1 MSEENK
7 PTFHKVKIQPSLAY
21 REREAERKKNAPNP
35 WIAKLEQIEKEGVE
49 VALQTKW
56 DQKVQN
62 MTLRPK
68 VNHNFINYTSY
79 THFD

>member
-1 MSEENK
+1 MSEQNK
-7 PTFHKVKIQPSLAY
+7 PKFLKAKLQPSFPY
-21 REREAERKKNAPNP
+21 YEREVERKKSAPNLH
-35 WIAKLEQIEKEGVE
+35 IDKLHLIEKE
-49 VALQTKW
+49 ATKTTLQTKW

-68 VNHNFINYTSY
+68 VNHNFIDYTSH

>member
-7 PTFHKVKIQPSLAY
+7 PKFHKVKIQPSLPY
-21 REREAERKKNAPNP
+21 CEREAKHKKNAPNP
-35 WIAKLEQIEKEGVE
+35 CLAKLDQIEKEGVE
-49 VALQTKW
+49 VSLQTEW

-62 MTLRPK
+62 MTLRSK
-68 VNHNFINYTSY
+68 VNHNFINYTNY

>member
-1 MSEENK
+1 MSKQNK
-7 PTFHKVKIQPSLAY
+7 TKFLKAKLQPSFAY
-21 REREAERKKNAPNP
+21 HEREFECKKSTPNP
-35 WIAKLEQIEKEGVE
+35 YITKLDLIQKGVEIALQIE
-49 VALQTKW
+49 W